1 MLPLLQTLCLLSTLS
16 RCILGELF
24 TKKPIFQANQE
35 LLQLELISRL
45 CGSPC
50 PAAWPD
56 VIKLPY
62 FNTMKPKKQYRR
74 RLREEF
80 SFLPSPALDLFDR
93 MLTLDPSRRCTAE
106 QALASGFLCDVD
118 PNKMA
123 PPDLPRWQDC
133 HELWSKKRRRQRQ
146 SGLTEDA
153 PVQKAGQQKD
163 AGSTA
168 SRENSQSAPSSSPPP
183 PPTTHTDLT
192 GLGAVADQLNQ
203 TEMAV
208 LLNLLQ
214 GQTDRLTL
222 PQMAEHLLASFSS
235 SSSSSLPVPDSAPD
249 ADSTQQLELLSHTL
263 SSLIQA
269 SNSVP
274 APPPPPPPAEA
285 PQPEAPPPEAPPS
298 DDTTGLLAL
307 LLSQLIKA
315 PPQGVDQGEESNGV
329 QSDGAVTRSSSAS
342 LSGTDCKGKSEFTL

>member
-1 MLPLLQTLCLLSTLS
+1 M
-16 RCILGELF
+16 R
-24 TKKPIFQANQE
+24 A
-35 LLQLELISRL
+35 
-45 CGSPC
+45 
-50 PAAWPD
+50 
-56 VIKLPY
+56 
-62 FNTMKPKKQYRR
+62 
-74 RLREEF
+74 
-80 SFLPSPALDLFDR
+80 
-93 MLTLDPSRRCTAE
+93 
-106 QALASGFLCDVD
+106 
-118 PNKMA
+118 
-123 PPDLPRWQDC
+123 
-133 HELWSKKRRRQRQ
+133 
-146 SGLTEDA
+146 
-153 PVQKAGQQKD
+153 
-163 AGSTA
+163 
-168 SRENSQSAPSSSPPP
+168 
-183 PPTTHTDLT
+183 